1 MDELMKI
8 FPVRLREILSQ
19 VTWYRE
25 DLEEIRIR
33 IQRPVQFVTSQA
45 SCYLEPR
52 EKRQGT
58 EAKGGGALG
67 VEEVREMLT
76 EVCEYAR

>member
-1 MDELMKI
+1 MAEKQMDELMKI

-33 IQRPVQFVTSQA
+33 IQRPVQFGTSQG
-45 SCYLEPR
+45 SFYLDP
-52 EKRQGT
+52 QD
-58 EAKGGGALG
+58 
-67 VEEVREMLT
+67 
-76 EVCEYAR
+76 ARRG